1 MSLKPGSRFGSLL
14 TSSNASLAAGMHA
27 CPPCHPPLPAMG
39 KIPPMC
45 SSSGRPA
52 SLPSSRGEAIK
63 QSKNIQ
69 NVTAPSLVISCWN
82 VNVQNVITAFAFA
95 NTNRKS
101 NKMAEQAG
109 RTKYGNGRKWGETRR
124 DEANRV
130 ESRRRNQSDRS
141 SGVLCVRRIFMTRSV
156 MFTANASNFYTLPL
170 RWGIICH
177 KKDSDFSSSFVQLS
191 LCHLELCP
199 SPIESLSKR

>member
-101 NKMAEQAG
+101 NKTAEQAG
-109 RTKYGNGRKWGETRR
+109 RTKYRNGRKRKWS
-124 DEANRV
+124 EA
-130 ESRRRNQSDRS
+130 SRGGATKATVQAAFYV
-141 SGVLCVRRIFMTRSV
+141 SGGFLWLAQLCLQLTQAIST
-156 MFTANASNFYTLPL
+156 
-170 RWGIICH
+170 
-177 KKDSDFSSSFVQLS
+177 LS
-191 LCHLELCP
+191 L
-199 SPIESLSKR
+199 

>member
-1 MSLKPGSRFGSLL
+1 MCVGCGLLTSLSLLCRMSLKPGSRFGSLL

-39 KIPPMC
+39 KMPPMC

-124 DEANRV
+124 GESSRV
-130 ESRRRNQSDRS
+130 EEAKPKRPFKRR
-141 SGVLCVRRIFMTRSV
+141 FMCPPD
-156 MFTANASNFYTLPL
+156 FY
-170 RWGIICH
+170 
-177 KKDSDFSSSFVQLS
+177 D
-191 LCHLELCP
+191 
-199 SPIESLSKR
+199 SLSYVYS